1 MKFNWQ
7 WIKWTAFV
15 VVVLLINSV
24 ASTLFFRIDL
34 TKNRIHS
41 LSQASKDVVANF
53 EEPLTIKAYFSEN
66 LPAPYNNLEQE
77 ISDLMEAYSLR
88 SNKFFNYSIHS
99 IGSDGTGENEE
110 SIANRTDARSY
121 GINPIQIQ
129 KVEADEVNLVSAF
142 MGIVFIQGD
151 MIETIPVLDVGE
163 NRELM
168 ITSTMRKMSDK
179 TGALL
184 ALDKNIQLKLYL
196 SSSLEKNVAS
206 LAAYA
211 GDFAD
216 EVEELNR
223 QYYGRLDFKR
233 IDPENL
239 AAGEKPPQEYN
250 LSSLTI
256 PLGPQN
262 NSVNTTVYAGLII
275 DNGITAR
282 AINLFKRNIFGNYSI
297 EDAAALIG
305 VLPGIVDTFVG
316 INPRVG
322 FLSDHNSRSI
332 YSAPQGQN
340 EPGMNN
346 LQKLLEKNYDLI
358 DVSLTDGIPSDVSTL
373 LIISP
378 REGFSEW
385 ELFQLDQYIME
396 GNSIGFFIDSMTAV
410 DTSGGNPYNTQP
422 PAYLPRNTGLEPLLA
437 HYGITVENSYILD
450 ENSYVQTQRDQ
461 GGGLQEVKYY
471 FAPYIERESI
481 ESESVVMGSIKRI
494 LLLNNSPLTVS
505 TDVASGVEPQVLFR
519 SSEKSWEMRDQI
531 NLYNPTTIYPPSDD
545 QRLTMNAA
553 VFIDGTKSSYFKGKS
568 IPNPPVEEE
577 DTGDADSD
585 DALAVFSSDQAV
597 AGTVQIDSGDGKIF
611 VIGGSTLLMD
621 NILDVEGKSANAT
634 FILNLVDTLSN
645 REDYAVMRSKGQTYS
660 PLSETSVAFRRLVK
674 GFNIVGL
681 PVIVIFV
688 GIAVLL
694 RSISRKKRIELLFS
708 REVE

>member
-15 VVVLLINSV
+15 VVILLINSA

-34 TKNRIHS
+34 TRNRIHS

-53 EEPLTIKAYFSEN
+53 EEPLTVKAYFSEN
-66 LPAPYNNLEQE
+66 LPPPYNNLEQE

-88 SNKFFNYSIHS
+88 GNKFFNYSIHS
-99 IGSDGTGENEE
+99 IGSESTGESED
-110 SIANRTDARSY
+110 SLANRADARSY

-129 KVEADEVNLVSAF
+129 KVEADEVTLVSAF

-151 MIETIPVLDVGE
+151 LIETIPVLDVGE

-168 ITSTMRKMSDK
+168 ITSTMKKMSDK
-179 TGALL
+179 TGTLL

-206 LAAYA
+206 LAAYP

-216 EVEELNR
+216 KVEELNR

-239 AAGEKPPQEYN
+239 AAGEKSPQEYN

-256 PLGPQN
+256 PLGPPN
-262 NSVNTTVYAGLII
+262 NPVNKTVYASLVI
-275 DNGITAR
+275 DNGVTAR
-282 AINLFKRNIFGNYSI
+282 AVNLFKRSIFGNYSI
-297 EDAAALIG
+297 EDTAALIG

-316 INPRVG
+316 IDPRVG

-332 YSAPQGQN
+332 YGAPQGQN

-346 LQKLLEKNYDLI
+346 LQNLLGKNYDLV
-358 DVSLTDGIPSDVSTL
+358 DVSLADGIPSDVSTL
-373 LIISP
+373 LIVSP

-385 ELFQLDQYIME
+385 ELFQLDQYIMK
-396 GNSIGFFIDSMTAV
+396 GNSIGFFIDSMTAI
-410 DTSGGNPYNTQP
+410 DTSGGNPYNAQP

-461 GGGLQEVKYY
+461 TGGLREIKYY
-471 FAPYIERESI
+471 FAPYIERETI

-494 LLLNNSPLTVS
+494 LLLSNSPLTVS
-505 TDVASGVEPQVLFR
+505 TDAASGVEPRVLFR
-519 SSEKSWEMRDQI
+519 SSAKSWEMREQI

-568 IPNPPVEEE
+568 IPDPPVEEE
-577 DTGDADSD
+577 DTDDADND
-585 DALAVFSSDQAV
+585 DALAVFSSDQA
-597 AGTVQIDSGDGKIF
+597 AADMVQIDSGDGKIF
-611 VIGGSTLLMD
+611 VIGSSTLLMD
-621 NILDVEGKSANAT
+621 NILDAEGRSANAA
-634 FILNLVDTLSN
+634 FLLNLVDTLSN
-645 REDYAVMRSKGQTYS
+645 REDYARMRSKGQTYS

-688 GIAVLL
+688 GIVVLL

>member
-15 VVVLLINSV
+15 VVILLINSA

-34 TKNRIHS
+34 TRNRIHS

-53 EEPLTIKAYFSEN
+53 EEPLTVKAYFSEN
-66 LPAPYNNLEQE
+66 LPPPYNNLEQE

-88 SNKFFNYSIHS
+88 GNKFFNYSIHS
-99 IGSDGTGENEE
+99 IGSESTGESED
-110 SIANRTDARSY
+110 SLANRADARSY

-129 KVEADEVNLVSAF
+129 KVEADEVTLVSAF

-151 MIETIPVLDVGE
+151 LIETIPVLDVGE

-168 ITSTMRKMSDK
+168 ITSTMKKMSDK
-179 TGALL
+179 TGTLL

-206 LAAYA
+206 LAAYP

-216 EVEELNR
+216 KVEELNR

-239 AAGEKPPQEYN
+239 AAGEKSPQEYN

-256 PLGPQN
+256 PLGPPN
-262 NSVNTTVYAGLII
+262 NPVNKTVYASLVI
-275 DNGITAR
+275 DNGVTAR
-282 AINLFKRNIFGNYSI
+282 AVNLFKRSIFGNYSI
-297 EDAAALIG
+297 EDTAALIG

-316 INPRVG
+316 IDPRVG

-332 YSAPQGQN
+332 YGAPQGQN

-346 LQKLLEKNYDLI
+346 LQNLLGKNYDLV

-373 LIISP
+373 LIVSP

-385 ELFQLDQYIME
+385 ELFQLDQYIMK
-396 GNSIGFFIDSMTAV
+396 GNSIGFFIDSMTAI
-410 DTSGGNPYNTQP
+410 DTSGGNPYNAQP

-461 GGGLQEVKYY
+461 TGGLREIKYY
-471 FAPYIERESI
+471 FAPYIERETI

-494 LLLNNSPLTVS
+494 LLLSNSPLTVS
-505 TDVASGVEPQVLFR
+505 TDAASGVEPRVLFR
-519 SSEKSWEMRDQI
+519 SSAKSWEMREQI

-568 IPNPPVEEE
+568 IPDPPVEEE
-577 DTGDADSD
+577 DTDDADND
-585 DALAVFSSDQAV
+585 DALAVFSSDQA
-597 AGTVQIDSGDGKIF
+597 AADMVQIDSGDGKIF
-611 VIGGSTLLMD
+611 VIGSSTLLMD
-621 NILDVEGKSANAT
+621 NILDAEGRSANAA
-634 FILNLVDTLSN
+634 FLLNLVDTLSN
-645 REDYAVMRSKGQTYS
+645 REDYARMRSKGQTYS

-688 GIAVLL
+688 GIVVLL